1 MLLEPSTHLLSRG
14 RVDKRVERPHRERMF
29 RPLGKQI
36 EHTEL
41 HRCQLYGVAMP
52 KYLTTRGADMRSI
65 AAQRGRED
73 IRTYDQPGSPVSG
86 MIFSAVSRHLQ
97 QASM

>member
-1 MLLEPSTHLLSRG
+1 
-14 RVDKRVERPHRERMF
+14 
-29 RPLGKQI
+29 
-36 EHTEL
+36 
-41 HRCQLYGVAMP
+41 MP

-97 QASM
+97 QARM